1 MTKLVTRKVTILLL
15 GLALLGVVAT
25 GGAAALEANEEV
37 DEGTVNITL
46 EPVDKDAPVDSE
58 VTYDVVV
65 EGADNGMN
73 SYEITV
79 DLDDID
85 TAEITDAELV
95 DFGGQFGSVEIADD
109 GSSVLFEEAM
119 GDGTEQTEFTIGEI
133 TVSTGEQEG
142 TTELSIADDAEIA
155 DIDSQSYDIETTDS
169 TLTVEEEPTSE
180 IDIGF
185 DPVADEAPVGS
196 DVTYDIVVEGANNDI
211 SGYDFT
217 VAVDNV
223 DIAEIT
229 DGELVAFGGELGDVS
244 IAEDGSSVSFE
255 EAVGEQ
261 NVGEENFTIAT
272 VTLSTGEQEGETV
285 LSVVDDAEIQD
296 NDGDEYAITPD
307 TANVTVTEAPSAPD
321 VTGDGNPATDT
332 TGDGLYNDVDG
343 DGEFTVFD
351 VQALFQHRN
360 SDAVQENVEL
370 FDFTGDGDVTVFD
383 AQELFNQFRN
393 QR

>member
-1 MTKLVTRKVTILLL
+1 MIKSVTRKVAILLL
-15 GLALLGVVAT
+15 SLALLGVVAT

-37 DEGTVNITL
+37 DEGAVSITL
-46 EPVDKDAPVDSE
+46 EPVEKDAPVDSE

-95 DFGGQFGSVEIADD
+95 DFGGPFGSAEIADD

-119 GDGTEQTEFTIGEI
+119 GDGTDQTEFTIGEM

-142 TTELSIADDAEIA
+142 TTELSVADDTVIA
-155 DIDSQSYDIETTDS
+155 DIDSQNYDIETTDS
-169 TLTVEEEPTSE
+169 TLTVVEEPTSE

-185 DPVADEAPVGS
+185 DPVADEAPVDS
-196 DVTYDIVVEGANNDI
+196 DVTYDIVVEGADNDV

-223 DIAEIT
+223 DVAEIT

-285 LSVVDDAEIQD
+285 FSVVDDAEIQD

-343 DGEFTVFD
+343 DGEFNIFD

-370 FDFTGDGDVTVFD
+370 FDFTGNGEVTVFD